1 MTKSSRSKNSGNGN
15 WYDNQALVL
24 TLIGVGGTIIAAL
37 ISIAPQIVQGL
48 RKPEPTQTSIPVTA
62 TVLVEP
68 TYTSIPTET
77 IIPPTEILSPTPTQT
92 ASPSP
97 TPTSITPP
105 ISCLDRWQIISSDSD
120 LTETSTA
127 GDCAQASVPALGI
140 SASGSGIS
148 IGVNNF
154 REQGE
159 FGIATSLPTDATI
172 SLSVSLTVLTQGEF
186 WVALSNTPK
195 PENNLYVLAY
205 QPKSGDEFRTY
216 IDQTS
221 SYSEKYKY
229 KDVTSNTIYTSGPP
243 YIYNITFTTSGNK
256 VNTRIHFTDLPSQF
270 VNLPKYL
277 FIGYSNKSTLGSMS
291 LQAEITD
298 LTIEIK

>member
-1 MTKSSRSKNSGNGN
+1 MSDKNDRSKKSTDDK
-15 WYDNQALVL
+15 WYTDRNVQL
-24 TLIGVGGTIIAAL
+24 TILGVAGTIVAAIITIL
-37 ISIAPQIVQGL
+37 PQYIRSPQ
-48 RKPEPTQTSIPVTA
+48 KDEPTQTAIIWTA
-62 TVLVEP
+62 TVFEP
-68 TYTSIPTET
+68 
-77 IIPPTEILSPTPTQT
+77 PTPTQEPVQPTDTVTPGPTDT
-92 ASPSP
+92 ATPSP
-97 TPTSITPP
+97 TPITPP
-105 ISCLDRWQIISSDSD
+105 ISCLDRWQVISSDSD
-120 LTETSTA
+120 LTETSGA
-127 GDCAQASVPALGI
+127 GDCVQASVPALGI

-154 REQGE
+154 REQGD
-159 FGIATSLPTDATI
+159 FGIATSLPTDATV
-172 SLSVSLTVLTQGEF
+172 SLSLSLTVLTQGEF

-195 PENNLYVLAY
+195 PENNLYILAF

-298 LTIEIK
+298 LTIETE